1 MISASTPAQKRT
13 LFERIK
19 AANREGVV
27 FKRSDAQYSPGRP
40 CFDGPQL
47 KYKFCETASFIV
59 GGINAKRS
67 VSLMLLDGGIGVP
80 IGNVTIPP
88 NHGIPPIGAIAEC
101 RYLYAHRGG
110 CVIHP
115 LYLGLRD
122 DIRAEECTT
131 AQLKYKQ

>member
-1 MISASTPAQKRT
+1 
-13 LFERIK
+13 
-19 AANREGVV
+19 
-27 FKRSDAQYSPGRP
+27 
-40 CFDGPQL
+40 L

-80 IGNVTIPP
+80 LGNVTIPP
-88 NHGIPPIGAIAEC
+88 NDGIPPIGAIVEC

-110 CVIHP
+110 WVIQP

-131 AQLKYKQ
+131 AQLKYKP